1 MPYMKEHVDSGIIA
15 SLGVVLFLVFA
26 YSRGIIPTGHDVFA
40 LSLFAVIMITLG
52 SDLPDI
58 DSRTAPIH
66 KVFQILVPGAVILI
80 SFALL
85 KIDIWLSLVHGMV
98 ALIFYAKLMPGHR
111 QFVHTMRAGV
121 LFGGIVAILLH
132 SVFGSFVLSVWSGA
146 CLSFGYFVH
155 LAKDRWVRI

>member
-1 MPYMKEHVDSGIIA
+1 MPYMKEHLDSGIIA
-15 SLGVVLFLVFA
+15 SLGVVLLLVYA
-26 YSRGIIPTGHDVFA
+26 YTRGIIPTSYDVFA

-66 KVFQILVPGAVILI
+66 KIFQILVPGAVILI
-80 SFALL
+80 SLVLL
-85 KIDIWLSLVHGMV
+85 KLGIWLSLVHGIV
-98 ALIFYAKLMPGHR
+98 VLIFYTKLMPGHR

-121 LFGGIVAILLH
+121 LFGGIIAILLH
-132 SVFGSFVLSVWSGA
+132 SVFGSVVLSIWSGL